1 MSTKHA
7 LIVDDSR
14 IAQVKLRKMLAR
26 YDLDVTCVNS
36 AEEALSFLS
45 YKLPAV
51 VFMDHMMQG
60 MDGFEALRVIK
71 SNPDTAMVPIIMYTS
86 KTGDLYVGQARALGA
101 IDVLTKDVIEPSN
114 LDRVLEGVKIFPKF
128 TSEVE
133 TAPAN
138 QPFDTPATERTG
150 EHRPGEHR
158 ADEASILAVDRLRSQ
173 IARMLEIHIVRI
185 KQEIGDSNK
194 LFMKRL
200 FREIQEVKSRQLTPP
215 PPPPARFEPENPAT
229 GTARDNSKWLWTFL
243 MLSLV
248 AMSLLLYQL
257 YQSKRSQD
265 MLAGNYAQLNEFIET
280 RYDELAQT
288 NRSLQ
293 RNIDGQKAVPDTHLL
308 YEALAWS
315 VNRNNLFPFGQQA
328 LGEEQL
334 NIISSLVGFLHT
346 ANFTG
351 IIAVDVHFGNFCLT
365 VDETGKFIV
374 PPTDMSVSKCQFI
387 PSRESDY
394 ALEDHQSWPFLN
406 FLLSSPILQEGKIRI
421 EMESHGV
428 ENPPFEYPHLSTIV
442 RAGEW
447 NQVAQMNQRVVWDII
462 PD

>member
-26 YDLDVTCVNS
+26 YDLEVTCVNS
-36 AEEALSFLS
+36 AEEALSYLS

-51 VFMDHMMQG
+51 LFMDHMMQG

-114 LDRVLEGVKIFPKF
+114 LDRVLQGVKIYPKF
-128 TSEVE
+128 TSEADD
-133 TAPAN
+133 AP
-138 QPFDTPATERTG
+138 PAAPESPA
-150 EHRPGEHR
+150 RPPSGNG
-158 ADEASILAVDRLRSQ
+158 ADESSLLAIDRLRAQ

-200 FREIQEVKSRQLTPP
+200 FREIQEVKSRQAAPLSPP
-215 PPPPARFEPENPAT
+215 VAPASPLPREDARPHEPSRWP
-229 GTARDNSKWLWTFL
+229 WVFL
-243 MLSLV
+243 ALSLV
-248 AMSLLLYQL
+248 AMSLIVYQL
-257 YQSKRSQD
+257 YQTKRNQEI
-265 MLAGNYAQLNEFIET
+265 LAGNYSRLNDFIET
-280 RYDELAQT
+280 QYDELVQT
-288 NRSLQ
+288 NRALQ
-293 RNIDGQKAVPDTHLL
+293 KNAAGQKAVPDSRLL
-308 YEALAWS
+308 YQALAWS
-315 VNRNNLFPFGQQA
+315 VNRYNLFDFGQQA

-351 IIAVDVHFGNFCLT
+351 TISVDVHFGNFCLT
-365 VDETGKFIV
+365 VDDGGKFVV
-374 PPTDMSVSKCQFI
+374 PPPDMPVSKCQFI
-387 PSRESDY
+387 ASRESDY

-406 FLLSSPILQEGKIRI
+406 FLLTSPILQEGKIRI
-421 EMESHGV
+421 DMESHGI
-428 ENPPFEYPHLSTIV
+428 EDPPFEYPSLSNITK
-442 RAGEW
+442 AGEW
-447 NQVAQMNQRVVWDII
+447 NKVAQMNQRVVWDIT